1 MSYSQFSMK
10 RGIAN
15 EDQACKMLQC
25 ILRTSRNYGNSES
38 KDGGM
43 ANVGGGKEM
52 RGHHGTAG
60 SIGSGGVIIS
70 APRSVGSVGA
80 SRNNQQSDKT
90 NKNLI
95 NKLSINNGDLGHESQ
110 TQVPSARIG
119 CINSSLKANSSSKL
133 LTQAG
138 ATHATT
144 TAPASIENTHEKNED
159 GSSP

>member
-1 MSYSQFSMK
+1 VYLVKSHYQDNKASQKSRDASYSASNNDEGNGDGSSTTMVMSYSQFSMK

-70 APRSVGSVGA
+70 APRSVG
-80 SRNNQQSDKT
+80 
-90 NKNLI
+90 
-95 NKLSINNGDLGHESQ
+95 
-110 TQVPSARIG
+110 
-119 CINSSLKANSSSKL
+119 
-133 LTQAG
+133 
-138 ATHATT
+138 
-144 TAPASIENTHEKNED
+144 
-159 GSSP
+159 